1 VAAQAPE
8 RIIETNEA
16 KQELERAKEEFDQAQ
31 LNFTLAQVAL
41 EEAKKVRD
49 QKVLPLKKA
58 ELEAAYARG
67 RELEE
72 QERRATA
79 DYGHAEREIQEWIH
93 SKDVAS
99 RALQRAK
106 DAALPEFPTQKQRQ
120 DRKELIARLEAA
132 CDELGTECEFAGQ
145 YAAAKQEL
153 LILDQQLQGI
163 RYTIRNLE
171 AVVSGQRIGQFV

>member
-1 VAAQAPE
+1 MNSDDQQFPELAAAKAE
-8 RIIETNEA
+8 YHEA
-16 KQELERAKEEFDQAQ
+16 ELA
-31 LNFTLAQVAL
+31 FTLAQVAL
-41 EEAKKVRD
+41 EEARKARD
-49 QKVLPLKKA
+49 QKLIPLKKA

-67 RELEE
+67 RELE
-72 QERRATA
+72 QAAARAKSE
-79 DYGHAEREIQEWIH
+79 YFEAEREINKWLHQQSAAAGE
-93 SKDVAS
+93 
-99 RALQRAK
+99 LQRAK
-106 DAALPEFPTQKQRQ
+106 EAALPEFPTQKQRQ

-132 CDELGTECEFAGQ
+132 CDELGTECKFAGQ